1 MQIREFKEEVVLKT
15 EEALEKTIKKVELV
29 KQIVS
34 TNTHKET
41 SSYNTLSSL
50 STFSHNIKIL
60 VKVITKSELKK
71 FNGKFGE
78 GTIFNF
84 CVIDKA
90 GTEMEFACFNMQAK
104 LYYNLIQEDKVYEIV
119 NPLVKIGHNKFK
131 NSNYRLMANDLTL
144 IREKKD
150 DGFNN
155 EVKINLIKLS
165 DLEEIPIKSTIDV
178 LGYVIETKEREIR
191 KLQKED
197 VAMKVF
203 TIADETGFRI
213 DVVLWRKLSE
223 IEPKVGDIILLK
235 SISINDYRGRNL
247 NSCLG
252 TKIAIN
258 PTDFQEAEPLKKWMS
273 KFKGIFQSYKHAIKR
288 NNSEKDVIFK
298 NKVFYIEDVIR
309 SIVLDHNQEGTTSI
323 STIKCTVIM
332 STNGERNYYTGCPV
346 KNCKKKL
353 IEDENGLYCIKC
365 CQTIKSPAYYL
376 SISTKVKDANSEYWI
391 DMFGPVAE
399 SFLNCTAEEYKKIF
413 DDGNVDKLSDLIKRI
428 EYKQYYMTIKFK
440 QSLYD
445 NMIKKKIS
453 ATRTEPVNTSL
464 DNEFNRIYNKLQI
477 II

>member
-1 MQIREFKEEVVLKT
+1 MKTQVVSSNT
-15 EEALEKTIKKVELV
+15 NQE
-29 KQIVS
+29 IV
-34 TNTHKET
+34 
-41 SSYNTLSSL
+41 SYNTLSSL

-84 CVIDKA
+84 SVIDKA

-104 LYYNLIQEDKVYEIV
+104 LFFNLIQEDKVYEIV
-119 NPLVKIGHNKFK
+119 NPLVKIAHNKFK
-131 NSNYRLMANDLTL
+131 ICEYRLMANDLTL

-150 DGFNN
+150 EGFNNN

-165 DLEEIPIKSTIDV
+165 DLDDYAIKSTIDV
-178 LGYVIETKEREIR
+178 IGYVIETSEIEIK
-191 KLQKED
+191 KLPKGD
-197 VAMKVF
+197 VAMRVF
-203 TIADETGFRI
+203 TIADETGFKI
-213 DVVLWRKLSE
+213 EVVLWRKLSE
-223 IEPKVGDIILLK
+223 VEPKVGDIVLIK
-235 SISINDYRGRNL
+235 CISINEFRGKNL
-247 NSCLG
+247 YSCFG

-258 PTDFQEAEPLKKWMS
+258 PTDFQEAELLKKWMS
-273 KFKGIFQSYKHAIKR
+273 KFKGIFQTYKNTIKR
-288 NNSEKDVIFK
+288 NNPGKDIIFK
-298 NKVFYIEDVIR
+298 YKVFYIEDVIK

-332 STNGERNYYTGCPV
+332 ITNGDRNYYTGCPV

-353 IEDENGLYCIKC
+353 IKDENGLYCIKC

-376 SISTKVKDANSEYWI
+376 SISAKVKDANSEYWI
-391 DMFGPVAE
+391 EMFGPVAE
-399 SFLNCTAEEYKKIF
+399 NFLNCTAEEYKKIF
-413 DDGNVDKLSDLIKRI
+413 DEGNVDKLNELIKRI
-428 EYKQYYMTIKFK
+428 EYKQYYMTIKYK

-445 NMIKKKIS
+445 NMIKKKIC
-453 ATRTEPVNTSL
+453 ATRTEPVNTCL